1 MLSIKKKKNKIIIK
15 DDEKKTKDLR
25 NLRVNK
31 SISIS
36 TIDMLMLLNSLNL
49 CVYSVFRL
57 IG

>member
-36 TIDMLMLLNSLNL
+36 TIDMLMLLNSLKD
-49 CVYSVFRL
+49 C
-57 IG
+57 